1 MFRESILMLKLR
13 VSKDSGSCAWMPTLI
28 KEIVLW
34 WFWGEGAC
42 ECLSNC
48 MEGTKILDRL

>member
-1 MFRESILMLKLR
+1 MFRESILILKLW
-13 VSKDSGSCAWMPTLI
+13 VSKDSGSCAWMPTLT